1 MKIVKCESTGLWI
14 ATQKVT
20 PWAQYTATGFTF
32 AGAMISLCRLVLEHE
47 K

>member
-20 PWAQYTATGFTF
+20 PWARVTASGVCLS
-32 AGAMISLCRLVLEHE
+32 GAMISLYKLLLELD